1 MVDEPKVND
10 DGSIEI
16 EIETTETPDEKVV
29 SAQTEVQADE
39 KPSEKDKDLEDQSE
53 SVKKRIDK
61 LTYRIREAERR
72 EQAALDFARGLK
84 NELDSAKQHTQVLDQ
99 TLVNEFDSRLKTEE
113 KLAKDKL
120 RQAIDSGDVDSQID
134 AQSKLAAL
142 AVDNERLRVTKVR
155 REQEEV
161 ERNRPRYE
169 EPRQPQA
176 PRPDAKAQ
184 SWAEKN
190 EWFGSDRAMT
200 ATAYAI
206 HADLVETEGYDPTSD
221 DYYNELD
228 SRIHAEFPHKFRKA
242 EETRRPTVSVASA
255 RSTVKSDNKQSIKL
269 TPSQIA
275 IAKRLG
281 VSLQEY
287 ARHAQKQMQG

>member
-120 RQAIDSGDVDSQID
+120 RQAIRRMVRTES
-134 AQSKLAAL
+134 
-142 AVDNERLRVTKVR
+142 RLRFR
-155 REQEEV
+155 RV
-161 ERNRPRYE
+161 
-169 EPRQPQA
+169 
-176 PRPDAKAQ
+176 D
-184 SWAEKN
+184 
-190 EWFGSDRAMT
+190 
-200 ATAYAI
+200 
-206 HADLVETEGYDPTSD
+206 
-221 DYYNELD
+221 
-228 SRIHAEFPHKFRKA
+228 
-242 EETRRPTVSVASA
+242 
-255 RSTVKSDNKQSIKL
+255 
-269 TPSQIA
+269 
-275 IAKRLG
+275 
-281 VSLQEY
+281 
-287 ARHAQKQMQG
+287 